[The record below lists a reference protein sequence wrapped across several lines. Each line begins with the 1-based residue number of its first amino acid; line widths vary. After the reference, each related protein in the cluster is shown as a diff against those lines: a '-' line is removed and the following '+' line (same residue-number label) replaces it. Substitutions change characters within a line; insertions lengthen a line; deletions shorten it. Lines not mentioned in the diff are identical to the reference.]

1 MKALVLVALLAAC
14 SDAPVDAPAVAA
26 AKVECKKLEAHV
38 FRISP
43 QSAPKFAGLSEADA
57 TQLADSMVAKLPAE
71 DIDQCAAG
79 EPEIIACM
87 QTAPDVAAIK
97 ACVPPD
103 KVIACMQKAKLHP
116 DIRAK
121 CAADPKAADALPQ

>member
-1 MKALVLVALLAAC
+1 VKALAIAVLLAAC
-14 SDAPVDAPAVAA
+14 SDAPVDKPEVAA
-26 AKVECKKLEAHV
+26 AKVECRKLEAHV

-57 TQLADSMVAKLPAE
+57 QQLADSMVAKLAAE

-87 QTAPDVAAIK
+87 QTAADVAAIK
-97 ACVPPD
+97 ACVPSD
-103 KVIACMQKAKLHP
+103 KVIACMQKAKKAP
-116 DIRAK
+116 EIRVK